1 MLQIIEAACMTISC
15 ASRMISYDW
24 GQLLAPHWPSAFF
37 ASLQAVPSTNLIQY
51 FLVGQLYFFDQDKRL
66 ICNKLKEEN
75 LCYV

>member
-1 MLQIIEAACMTISC
+1 MTISC

-75 LCYV
+75 LCHV